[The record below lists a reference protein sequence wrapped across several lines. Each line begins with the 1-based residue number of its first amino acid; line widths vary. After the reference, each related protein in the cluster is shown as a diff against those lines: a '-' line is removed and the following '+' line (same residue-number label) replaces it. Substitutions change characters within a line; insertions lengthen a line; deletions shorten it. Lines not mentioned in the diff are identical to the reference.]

1 MSQNPLK
8 KIADKIKK
16 GKKFLVTAHMNLEG
30 DALGSELATY
40 IFLKKLKK
48 QVVIY
53 NNDSTPQIY
62 KFLPFHRVIKNSLKQ
77 DDFDVAIALDCSD
90 SSRTGK
96 VKDSLVKANCIIN
109 IDHHISNTYF
119 GDINWVEPHLGS
131 CAQMLYRLCE
141 RFKVMD
147 KNIALCLYTG
157 IFTDT
162 GNFTYAN
169 TDSET
174 HWIASRLMKYNL
186 HSHMIYDALHSLCAP
201 SDLNFIGKIILSL
214 KFDSTKKICW
224 ANVTS
229 WKDKTYD
236 LSEVIFST
244 MRLLKGV
251 EVFLLFKKVD
261 TNRTRVNFRS
271 RSSID
276 VNKIAKFFG
285 GGGHKRA
292 SGTTIDCS
300 LEVAERRVISFIK
313 KHTIESLHKPR

>member
-1 MSQNPLK
+1 MSQDPLK
-8 KIADKIKK
+8 KIVDKIKK
-16 GKKFLVTAHMNLEG
+16 GKKFLVTAHINLEG
-30 DALGSELATY
+30 DALGSELAMY
-40 IFLKKLKK
+40 ILLKKLKK
-48 QVVIY
+48 QVVVY
-53 NNDSTPQIY
+53 NNDPTPEIY

-77 DDFDVAIALDCSD
+77 DGFDVAIALDSSD

-96 VKDSLVKANCIIN
+96 VKGSLVKADCIIN

-119 GDINWVEPHLGS
+119 GDINWVEPRLGS
-131 CAQMLYRLCE
+131 CAQMLYRLCD
-141 RFKVMD
+141 RFKIMD

-186 HSHMIYDALHSLCAP
+186 HPHMIYDAIHSLCGP
-201 SDLNFIGKIILSL
+201 SDLKFIGKIISSL

-229 WKDKTYD
+229 WQDKTYD
-236 LSEVIFST
+236 LTEVIFST
-244 MRLLKGV
+244 MRFLKGA
-251 EVFLLFKKVD
+251 EVFLLFKKID
-261 TNRTRVNFRS
+261 KDRTRVNFRS
-271 RSSID
+271 RLNID

-285 GGGHKRA
+285 GGGHKKA
-292 SGTTIDCS
+292 SGTTMNCS
-300 LEVAERRVISFIK
+300 LEAAEKKVISFIK
-313 KHTIESLHKPR
+313 KHTSVSLNKSR